1 MFYRVFLPLLKR
13 DQHGRLVVI
22 IRTAAHN
29 PQLHLQNNVLKVG
42 KMTLDL
48 AVEKDESISVYGVT
62 AIFDLNATTF
72 SHATQMTPS
81 IIRKAVHAWQVC
93 CDSIMLFIIIQKSDC
108 HHDNM
113 AVTNVSTV
121 VKIILDCFFNTEIS

>member
-1 MFYRVFLPLLKR
+1 MYTNSVLCHRVFLPLLKR

-48 AVEKDESISVYGVT
+48 AVEMDESISVYGVT
-62 AIFDLNATTF
+62 AIFDLNAITF

-81 IIRKAVHAWQVC
+81 IIKKAVHAWQVC
-93 CDSIMLFIIIQKSDC
+93 LYLMVVLALMIITQLFKP
-108 HHDNM
+108 H
-113 AVTNVSTV
+113 
-121 VKIILDCFFNTEIS
+121 